1 MSQTILSHLRVADFS
16 MVLLMTE
23 VVEWTMI

>member
-1 MSQTILSHLRVADFS
+1 MSQTILSHLLVADFS